1 MGFSSIKYVA
11 KPFTQGF
18 LNIANGNPL
27 LGELGRVQRSKCLSA
42 LSRPFE
48 QGRLSPG
55 ELIYPQPAGDFLL
68 LVLES
73 VGGFFLGHT
82 SMSHDFS
89 LWKPHISQTVY
100 PSHRH
105 PNSSR
110 PVCQE
115 HARKADPAL
124 QVADCFAPTGVV
136 SVNQKIGAW
145 SAPLTQTSIKV

>member
-27 LGELGRVQRSKCLSA
+27 LGESGRVQRSKCLSA

-55 ELIYPQPAGDFLL
+55 ELIYPQPAGNFLL

-89 LWKPHISQTVY
+89 FWKTSHLTDRLSFP
-100 PSHRH
+100 PS
-105 PNSSR
+105 SEF
-110 PVCQE
+110 V
-115 HARKADPAL
+115 KASLPGAC
-124 QVADCFAPTGVV
+124 AEGGSCATG
-136 SVNQKIGAW
+136 G
-145 SAPLTQTSIKV
+145 